1 MILMLLSSVLMTA
14 TVDEVFSLRA
24 VSDEMSTC
32 IIYNYDKML
41 LPHIYLVF
49 LPDAFLCA
57 RISFMKNSV
66 LDFRVSIKV
75 WSVICLIT

>member
-49 LPDAFLCA
+49 LPDAFL
-57 RISFMKNSV
+57 
-66 LDFRVSIKV
+66 
-75 WSVICLIT
+75 